1 MKRFLHNLTTRYT
14 EVSPIDGGRAWIVET
29 GYLPGRVWN
38 DALRFGVGVAA
49 YNLWFR
55 LFK

>member
-1 MKRFLHNLTTRYT
+1 MKRLLHNLTTLYT
-14 EVSPIDGGRAWIVET
+14 EVSPSDGGRTWVVET
-29 GYLPGRVWN
+29 GTLPSRLWN
-38 DALRFGVGVAA
+38 DALRFGWRVAA